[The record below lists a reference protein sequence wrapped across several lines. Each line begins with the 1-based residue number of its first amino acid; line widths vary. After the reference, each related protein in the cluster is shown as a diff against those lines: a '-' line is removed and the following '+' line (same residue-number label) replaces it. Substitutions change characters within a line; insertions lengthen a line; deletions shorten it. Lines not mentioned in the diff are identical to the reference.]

1 VKRGELV
8 TVALQG
14 DLGKP
19 RPALVIQ
26 SDLFN
31 EAHPTVTLLPVTGE
45 IRSAP
50 LFRVTVEPSEANGL
64 KKVSQVMVDK
74 IASVPRPAIGR
85 GFSRHLWWIESKDR
99 TVAASPM
106 IVGVDGIGRSW
117 RVTAGIIPKYL
128 RTISACPV

>member
-1 VKRGELV
+1 MKRGELV
-8 TVALQG
+8 SVALQG

-31 EAHPTVTLLPVTGE
+31 AVHTSVTLLPVTSE

-50 LFRVTVEPSEANGL
+50 LFRVTVEPSAANGL

-74 IASVPRPAIGR
+74 PVSVKRDKLDKPFGRMEDEAMLRVDRALAVWIG
-85 GFSRHLWWIESKDR
+85 L
-99 TVAASPM
+99 A
-106 IVGVDGIGRSW
+106 
-117 RVTAGIIPKYL
+117 
-128 RTISACPV
+128 